1 MKNKKV
7 VIGVIVILVAVVTV
21 ITAFVINIKKEKAVK
36 QALNNYINYINEKNY
51 DNMYELITD
60 TSKEQINKE
69 DFVKRNKNIYEGIDA
84 ANVNIKIEKIEKEKD
99 AKAKQ
104 YIVTYS
110 EHLDTAAGEINFN
123 STSTIKKENKEFKI
137 VWSSSMIFPQLGDLD
152 KVRISTIKSDRGEI
166 LDRNGEKLAVDG
178 KVASIG
184 IVPGKLGENKD
195 ESISKIAELTGV
207 SIDFINNQLSSSYV
221 KDDTFVP
228 IKKISDSNTEL
239 KERILQIPG
248 TLINKIDGRV
258 YPLGKE
264 AAHLIGYVQS
274 ISAEELQVNEGKGY
288 NTNSVIGKSG
298 LEKAY
303 EDTLRG
309 IDGSEI
315 YIVDE
320 NGNKTAQ
327 LVKQDKKDGQNV
339 KLTIDSFLQ
348 SKLYTQM
355 QNDKGVFIVMR
366 TKDRRIISSS

>member
-7 VIGVIVILVAVVTV
+7 VIVIIVVLVAVVTV
-21 ITAFVINIKKEKAVK
+21 ITAFIINIKKEKDIK

-51 DNMYELITD
+51 DAMYDAITD
-60 TSKEQINKE
+60 TSKEKMNKE

-84 ANVNIKIEKIEKEKD
+84 ANVNIEIEKIEREKD
-99 AKAKQ
+99 AKSKQ
-104 YIVTYS
+104 YIVTYN

-123 STSTIKKENKEFKI
+123 SQATIKKEDKEFKI

-195 ESISKIAELTGV
+195 ESINKIAELTGV

-228 IKKISDSNTEL
+228 IKKISDNNTEL
-239 KERILQIPG
+239 KEKILQISG

-264 AAHLIGYVQS
+264 TAHLIGYVQS
-274 ISAEELQVNEGKGY
+274 ISAEELQKNEGKGY

-339 KLTIDSFLQ
+339 KLTIDSSLQ
-348 SKLYTQM
+348 SKLYEQM
-355 QNDKGVFIVMR
+355 QNDKGFFIVMR

>member
-339 KLTIDSFLQ
+339 KLTIYSFLQ

>member
-1 MKNKKV
+1 LKNKKV